1 MTVEQ
6 RPDQTTTH
14 APLSRVVGDR
24 AAELREDPELIGR
37 LLSEPATRVLVVSG
51 ASVPLATKTPPALH
65 LMTVAETGLETA
77 DFTGYLGRDATG
89 THILLAA
96 VPDTAELATPAG
108 WGEMRL
114 VGGELSP
121 EDADLGVTAVA
132 LARWHR
138 LGSFCPACGAKAEL
152 RQAGWSRS
160 CTGCGRLH
168 FPRTDPA
175 VIVAVTD
182 AQDRLLLGHNSLW
195 PEGVYSLFAGFV
207 EAGESLEAAV
217 VREIFEEA
225 GVAVHD
231 IEYGSSQ
238 SWPYPQ
244 SIMVGFFAR
253 VADADTARPDG
264 TEILS
269 VRWFTREELNDAMV
283 GRGDIR
289 IPASASIARSL
300 IDQWHAGTARP

>member
-1 MTVEQ
+1 MTVEL

-24 AAELREDPELIGR
+24 AAELREDPELFTR
-37 LLSEPATRVLVVSG
+37 LLADPQTRVLVVSG
-51 ASVPLATKTPPALH
+51 ASVPLAQASPPALH
-65 LMTVAETGLETA
+65 LMTFAETGLTPA
-77 DFTGYLGRDATG
+77 AVTGYLGRSAAG
-89 THILLAA
+89 VHILLAG
-96 VPDTAELATPAG
+96 VHDTADFTTPGG

-138 LGSFCPACGAKAEL
+138 VAPFCPACGAKAEL
-152 RQAGWSRS
+152 RQAGWSRE

-175 VIVAVTD
+175 IIVAVTD
-182 AQDRLLLGHNSLW
+182 DQDRLLLGHNSMW

-217 VREIFEEA
+217 VRETFEEA

-231 IEYGSSQ
+231 IAYGSSQ
-238 SWPYPQ
+238 AWPYPQ

-253 VADADTARPDG
+253 AADADSARPDG
-264 TEILS
+264 AEILS
-269 VRWFTREELNDAMV
+269 VRWFAREELDEAMA
-283 GRGDIR
+283 GRGPIR

-300 IDQWHAGTARP
+300 INQWHAGAAQQ

>member
-6 RPDQTTTH
+6 RPDHTTTQG
-14 APLSRVVGDR
+14 PLSRVVGDR
-24 AAELREDPELIGR
+24 AAELREDPELIAR
-37 LLSEPATRVLVVSG
+37 LLADPATRTLVVSQ
-51 ASVPLATKTPPALH
+51 ASVPLAQASPPSLH
-65 LMTVAETGLETA
+65 LMTIAETGLEA
-77 DFTGYLGRDATG
+77 AAFTGYLGRDAAG
-89 THILLAA
+89 SHILLAGIR
-96 VPDTAELATPAG
+96 DTADVPTPGG

-138 LGSFCPACGAKAEL
+138 VAPFCPACGAEAEL
-152 RQAGWSRS
+152 RQAGWSRECS
-160 CTGCGRLH
+160 GCKRLH

-182 AQDRLLLGHNSLW
+182 DQDRLLLGHNALW

-217 VREIFEEA
+217 VRETFEEA

-231 IEYGSSQ
+231 IAYGSSQ
-238 SWPYPQ
+238 AWPYPQ

-253 VADADTARPDG
+253 AAKAESARPDG
-264 TEILS
+264 AEILS
-269 VRWFTREELNDAMV
+269 VRWFTRAELDDAMV
-283 GRGDIR
+283 GRGSIR

-300 IDQWHAGTARP
+300 IDQWHAGTARL